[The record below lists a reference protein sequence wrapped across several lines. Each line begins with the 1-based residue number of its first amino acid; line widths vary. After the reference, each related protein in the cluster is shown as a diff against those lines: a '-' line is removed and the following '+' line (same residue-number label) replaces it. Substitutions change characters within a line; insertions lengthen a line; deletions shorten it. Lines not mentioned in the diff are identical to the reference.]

1 MMDPDA
7 VVRVGVRVR
16 GTVQGVGYRPFVW
29 SLAHR
34 LGVRG
39 HVGNDADGV
48 FIEAEGGEGAIRA
61 FLAALRDEAPPLA
74 AVEEVEHHRIGP
86 TGGTQFAIVASPT
99 GVADRVTT
107 VSPDV
112 ALCDACRRELL
123 DPTDRRYRYP
133 FINCTDCGPRFTI
146 IRALPYDRPRTT
158 MAGFTMCGLCQAEYD
173 DPSQR
178 RFHAQANACPS
189 CGPHVW
195 WRPVGGGASCAKE
208 DAIAAALACLAHD
221 GIVAVK
227 GIGGFHL
234 ACRATSTTAI
244 AMLRARKHREEK
256 PLAVMAPDLEAVRR
270 FAIVREDDARLL
282 QGRERPIVILPRSP
296 APTLDLPPS
305 LGPGHH
311 TLGVMLPYSPL
322 HELLM
327 DGEVLVMTSG
337 NLVDEPIARTN
348 DEALARLAPLV
359 DGFLLHDREIHV
371 ATDDS
376 VIRHVGGRELPIRR
390 SRGYAPY
397 PVRLPGEVPSV
408 LAVGGE
414 LKATGCLTR
423 DRYAF
428 LSQHIGDV
436 GNHET
441 LESLQEA
448 CAHLERLFDVSPR
461 RVACDLHPGYEST
474 RWAIAHAAARGLPV
488 TRVQHHHAHLVSL
501 AAEHGW
507 LHEPLLAFVF
517 DGTGLGTDGAIWGG
531 EVLLGDASG
540 FERLGHLA
548 ATPLPGGDASIR
560 RPSRLALAQLRS
572 AGVPWDPGLPPMQD
586 WPEVPRAVLARQLE
600 RNLNCVATT
609 SMGRFLDAAASIA
622 GVRQRVSYEGQAA
635 IELEAL
641 ASTAPSDGASY
652 AFALRQEGM
661 ALVFDGGPVL
671 AAAARDVLAGVEAA
685 VIARRVHTAV
695 CDMMVEVADALRS
708 RAPGMRIGLTGGVF
722 QNVLLTSEVAERL
735 RRAGFTPLSHHL
747 VPPNDGGLALGQ
759 ALVAAHAE
767 AHA

>member
-1 MMDPDA
+1 MDA
-7 VVRVGVRVR
+7 VVRVRVRVR

-34 LGVRG
+34 LGVAG

-48 FIEAEGGEGAIRA
+48 FIEAESGEGVIRA
-61 FLAALRDEAPPLA
+61 FLDALEREAPPLA
-74 AVEEVEHHRIGP
+74 AVEEVEHHRISPVGE
-86 TGGTQFAIVASPT
+86 GQFAIVASPT
-99 GVADRVTT
+99 TAADRVTP

-112 ALCDACRRELL
+112 ALCEACRRELR
-123 DPTDRRYRYP
+123 DPSDRRYRYP

-146 IRALPYDRPRTT
+146 TRALPYDRPRTT
-158 MAGFTMCGLCQAEYD
+158 MAVFTMCALCQAEYD

-178 RFHAQANACPS
+178 RFHAQANACPD
-189 CGPHVW
+189 CGPHVE
-195 WRPVGGGASCAKE
+195 WRPVGDAASRVRE
-208 DAIAAALACLAHD
+208 DAITAARACLAAD

-234 ACRATSTTAI
+234 ACRATSAAAI
-244 AMLRARKHREEK
+244 ATLRARKHREEK
-256 PLAVMAPDLEAVRR
+256 PFAVMAPDLETVRR
-270 FAIVREDDARLL
+270 FAIVGDEDARLL
-282 QGRERPIVILPRSP
+282 QGRERPIVILARS
-296 APTLDLPPS
+296 AVPTLDLPAG

-322 HELLM
+322 HELLLA
-327 DGEVLVMTSG
+327 GEVLVMTSG
-337 NLVDEPIARTN
+337 NLSDEPIARTN
-348 DEALARLAPLV
+348 DEAIERLSPLV

-376 VIRHVGGRELPIRR
+376 VIRHVDGRELPIRR

-397 PVRLPGEVPSV
+397 PVRLPYEVASV

-423 DRYAF
+423 DHYAF

-441 LESLQEA
+441 LAALQHA
-448 CAHLERLFDVSPR
+448 CAHLEHLFEVSPR
-461 RVACDLHPGYEST
+461 RVACDLHPGYAST
-474 RWAIAHAAARGLPV
+474 QWAITHAAARGLPL
-488 TRVQHHHAHLVSL
+488 TRVQHHHAHLVAL

-507 LHEPLLAFVF
+507 REPLLAFVF
-517 DGTGLGTDGAIWGG
+517 DGTGLGTDQTIWGG

-548 ATPLPGGDASIR
+548 PTPLPGGDAAIR
-560 RPSRLALAQLRS
+560 RPSRMALAQLRA
-572 AGVPWDPGLPPMQD
+572 AGVPWSDGLPPVAD
-586 WPEVPRAVLARQLE
+586 WPEASRAVLARQLE
-600 RNLNCVATT
+600 RKLHCAATT
-609 SMGRFLDAAASIA
+609 SMGRFLDAAASIV
-622 GVRQRVSYEGQAA
+622 GLRQRVSYEGQAA

-641 ASTAPSDGASY
+641 ATTVPSHGAPY
-652 AFALRQEGM
+652 AFTLREQGGS
-661 ALVFDGGPVL
+661 LVFDGGPVL
-671 AAAARDVLAGVEAA
+671 AAAARDVLAGGPAA
-685 VIARRVHTAV
+685 AIARRVHDAV
-695 CDMMVEVADALRS
+695 REMIVAVADALRD

-722 QNVLLTSEVAERL
+722 QNVLLTREVVARL
-735 RRAGFTPLSHHL
+735 RHAGFTPMTHHL

-759 ALVAAHAE
+759 ALVAAHVE
-767 AHA
+767 RHG